1 MDLQH
6 QLDQLDQAIEEL
18 QAEKSRVK
26 QAMKLQT
33 QEVEAKRLKELYEY
47 IERIVSIHNGLKYD
61 FEDETF
67 YYEKD
72 HAQFKY
78 MFSLDD
84 TIDSLKIV
92 EQQIDRLIYLYSVV
106 LSQFNCSED
115 RSCEEDQVKVSLLD
129 FNLNA
134 EFKFKSEDALEIE
147 IEYVNYDNYLIEFDL
162 DATTRLNIISSDD
175 ADIYISDKRIAYM
188 DTDDVVEVMNN
199 MIENVCN
206 YRERLIKGVING

>member
-1 MDLQH
+1 MELQQ
-6 QLDQLDQAIEEL
+6 QLNQLDQAIEEL

-33 QEVEAKRLKELYEY
+33 QEVEAKRLMELYEY
-47 IERIVSIHNGLKYD
+47 IDRIVSIRNDLKYD

-72 HAQFKY
+72 HIQFRY

-115 RSCEEDQVKVSLLD
+115 RSCEEDQVKVSLRD
-129 FNLNA
+129 FGLNA
-134 EFKFKSEDALEIE
+134 EFKFKDEDALEIE
-147 IEYVNYDNYLIEFDL
+147 IEYRKENYLIEFNL
-162 DATTRLNIISSDD
+162 DESTQLKVVSSDD
-175 ADIYISDKRIAYM
+175 ADLYISDKRLVYL
-188 DTDDVVEVMNN
+188 DTCDAVEVMNS
-199 MIENVCN
+199 MIQNVCN
-206 YRERLIKGVING
+206 YRERLVN

>member
-1 MDLQH
+1 MELQQ

-33 QEVEAKRLKELYEY
+33 QEVEAKRLKELCEY
-47 IERIVSIHNGLKYD
+47 IDRIVSIHNGLKYD

-72 HAQFKY
+72 HARFEY
-78 MFSLDD
+78 AFSLDD

-134 EFKFKSEDALEIE
+134 EFKFKDEDALEIV
-147 IEYVNYDNYLIEFDL
+147 IENYDEDYEFEFNL
-162 DATTRLNIISSDD
+162 DKTTRLKVITSSE
-175 ADIYISDKRIAYM
+175 ADIYISDRRIVYI
-188 DTDDVVEVMNN
+188 DTDDVVEVVNS

-206 YRERLIKGVING
+206 YELRLDKR

>member
-1 MDLQH
+1 MDLQQQLE
-6 QLDQLDQAIEEL
+6 QLDQSIEEL
-18 QAEKSRVK
+18 KEERSRVM
-26 QAMKLQT
+26 QAMKFEK
-33 QEVEAKRLKELYEY
+33 QEVEAKRLDELHEY
-47 IERIVSIHNGLKYD
+47 IERIVAIRIGLSYS

-129 FNLNA
+129 FNLNV
-134 EFKFKSEDALEIE
+134 EFRFKSECALEIE
-147 IEYVNYDNYLIEFDL
+147 IEYVYCNNYMVEFNL
-162 DATTRLNIISSDD
+162 DATTRLSIIPSDD
-175 ADIYISDKRIAYM
+175 ADIYISDKRLVYL
-188 DTDDVVEVMNN
+188 DTDDAVEVMKD

-206 YRERLIKGVING
+206 YRERLTKG

>member
-1 MDLQH
+1 MELQQ

-33 QEVEAKRLKELYEY
+33 QEVEAERLKELYEY
-47 IERIVSIHNGLKYD
+47 IDRIVSIRNGLSYS

-67 YYEKD
+67 YYKKD
-72 HAQFKY
+72 DAQFEY
-78 MFSLDD
+78 AFGLDD

-106 LSQFNCSED
+106 LSQFDCSED
-115 RSCEEDQVKVSLLD
+115 RSYIEDQVRVDLLD
-129 FNLNA
+129 FGLTA

-147 IEYVNYDNYLIEFDL
+147 IENYAEDYEFEFNL
-162 DATTRLNIISSDD
+162 DETTRLKVITSSE
-175 ADIYISDKRIAYM
+175 ADIYISDKRLVYL
-188 DTDDVVEVMNN
+188 DTDDAVEVMKD

-206 YRERLIKGVING
+206 YRERLTKG

>member
-33 QEVEAKRLKELYEY
+33 QEVEAERLKELHEY
-47 IERIVSIHNGLKYD
+47 IDRIVSIRNGLKYD

-72 HAQFKY
+72 DSQFEY
-78 MFSLDD
+78 AFDLDG
-84 TIDSLKIV
+84 TIEDLKTV
-92 EQQIDRLIYLYSVV
+92 ERNIDNLIYLYSVV
-106 LSQFNCSED
+106 LSQFDCSED
-115 RSCEEDQVKVSLLD
+115 RSYVEDQVRVDLLD
-129 FNLNA
+129 FSLTA
-134 EFKFKSEDALEIE
+134 EFKFKDENALEIV
-147 IEYVNYDNYLIEFDL
+147 IENYDEDYEFEFNL
-162 DATTRLNIISSDD
+162 DETTQLKVITSSE
-175 ADIYISDKRIAYM
+175 ADIYISDKRIVYM
-188 DTDDVVEVMNN
+188 DTDDAVEVMNN

-206 YRERLIKGVING
+206 YELRLDKR

>member
-1 MDLQH
+1 MELQQ

-47 IERIVSIHNGLKYD
+47 IDRIVSIRNGLTYD

-67 YYEKD
+67 YYKKD
-72 HAQFKY
+72 DAQFKY

-106 LSQFNCSED
+106 LSQFDCSED
-115 RSCEEDQVKVSLLD
+115 RSYVEDQVKVSLLD

-147 IEYVNYDNYLIEFDL
+147 IENYNEDYEFEFNL
-162 DATTRLNIISSDD
+162 DETTRLKVITSSE
-175 ADIYISDKRIAYM
+175 ADIYISDKRVVYM
-188 DTDDVVEVMNN
+188 DTDDAVEVMNS

-206 YRERLIKGVING
+206 YELRLDKR

>member
-1 MDLQH
+1 MELQQ
-6 QLDQLDQAIEEL
+6 QLEQLDQAIEEL

-33 QEVEAKRLKELYEY
+33 QEVEAERLKELYEY
-47 IERIVSIHNGLKYD
+47 IDRIVSIHNGLKYD

-72 HAQFKY
+72 HAQFEY
-78 MFSLDD
+78 GFSLDC
-84 TIDSLKIV
+84 TIEDLKTV
-92 EQQIDRLIYLYSVV
+92 ERNLDDLIYLYSVV

-147 IEYVNYDNYLIEFDL
+147 IENYAEDYEFEFNL
-162 DATTRLNIISSDD
+162 DETTRLKVITGSE
-175 ADIYISDKRIAYM
+175 ADIYISDKRLVYL
-188 DTDDVVEVMNN
+188 DTDDAVEVMNS

-206 YRERLIKGVING
+206 YELRLDKR

>member
-1 MDLQH
+1 MELQQ
-6 QLDQLDQAIEEL
+6 QLEQLDQAIEEL

-26 QAMKLQT
+26 QTMKLQT
-33 QEVEAKRLKELYEY
+33 QEVEAKRLDELHKY
-47 IERIVSIHNGLKYD
+47 IERIVAIRTGLSYS

-67 YYEKD
+67 YYKKD

-115 RSCEEDQVKVSLLD
+115 RSYEEDQIRVDLLD
-129 FNLNA
+129 FSLTV
-134 EFKFKSEDALEIE
+134 EFRFKDESALEIV
-147 IEYVNYDNYLIEFDL
+147 IENYDEDYEFEFNL
-162 DATTRLNIISSDD
+162 DETTQLKVITSSE
-175 ADIYISDKRIAYM
+175 ADIYISDKRLVYL
-188 DTDDVVEVMNN
+188 DTDDAVEVMNS

-206 YRERLIKGVING
+206 YELRLDKR

>member
-1 MDLQH
+1 MDLQQ

-26 QAMKLQT
+26 QAMKFEK
-33 QEVEAKRLKELYEY
+33 QEVEANRLAELHKY
-47 IERIVSIHNGLKYD
+47 IDRIVSTRNHLSYD
-61 FEDETF
+61 FEYETF
-67 YYEKD
+67 CYEKD
-72 HAQFKY
+72 NARFEY
-78 MFSLDD
+78 AFSLDD

-106 LSQFNCSED
+106 LSQFDCSED
-115 RSCEEDQVKVSLLD
+115 RSYVEDQVKVSLLD

-147 IEYVNYDNYLIEFDL
+147 IENYAEDYEFEFNL
-162 DATTRLNIISSDD
+162 DETTRLKVITSSE
-175 ADIYISDKRIAYM
+175 ADIYISDKRLVYL
-188 DTDDVVEVMNN
+188 DTDDAVEVMKD

-206 YRERLIKGVING
+206 YRERLTKG

>member
-1 MDLQH
+1 MELQQ

-47 IERIVSIHNGLKYD
+47 IDRIVSIHNGLKYD

-115 RSCEEDQVKVSLLD
+115 RSCEEDQVRVDLLD
-129 FNLNA
+129 FSLTA
-134 EFKFKSEDALEIE
+134 EFRFKDESALEIV
-147 IEYVNYDNYLIEFDL
+147 IENYAEDYEFEFNL
-162 DATTRLNIISSDD
+162 DETTRLKVITSSE
-175 ADIYISDKRIAYM
+175 ADIYISDKRLVYL
-188 DTDDVVEVMNN
+188 DTDDAVEVMNS

-206 YRERLIKGVING
+206 YRERLTKG

>member
-1 MDLQH
+1 MELQQ
-6 QLDQLDQAIEEL
+6 QLDQLDQSIEEL
-18 QAEKSRVK
+18 QAEKARVM
-26 QAMKLQT
+26 QAMKFEK
-33 QEVEAKRLKELYEY
+33 QEVEANRLKELHKY
-47 IERIVSIHNGLKYD
+47 IERIIFIRTGLSYS

-115 RSCEEDQVKVSLLD
+115 RSYVENRVRVDLLD
-129 FNLNA
+129 FGLTA
-134 EFKFKSEDALEIE
+134 EFMFKSESALEIV
-147 IEYVNYDNYLIEFDL
+147 IENYDEDYEFEFNL
-162 DATTRLNIISSDD
+162 DETTQLKVITSSE
-175 ADIYISDKRIAYM
+175 ADIYISDKRIVYM
-188 DTDDVVEVMNN
+188 DTDDVVEVMND

-206 YRERLIKGVING
+206 YELRLDKR

>member
-1 MDLQH
+1 MELQQ
-6 QLDQLDQAIEEL
+6 QLEQLDQAIEEL

-47 IERIVSIHNGLKYD
+47 IDRIVSIRNGLSYS

-129 FNLNA
+129 FNLNV
-134 EFKFKSEDALEIE
+134 EFKFKSECALEIE
-147 IEYVNYDNYLIEFDL
+147 IEYVDCDDYMVEFNL
-162 DATTRLNIISSDD
+162 DATTRLSIIPSDD
-175 ADIYISDKRIAYM
+175 ADIYISDKRIVYM
-188 DTDDVVEVMNN
+188 DTDNVVEVMNS

-206 YRERLIKGVING
+206 YELRLDKR

>member
-1 MDLQH
+1 MELQQ
-6 QLDQLDQAIEEL
+6 QLEQLDQAIEEL

-47 IERIVSIHNGLKYD
+47 IDRIVSIRNGLKYD

-115 RSCEEDQVKVSLLD
+115 RSCEEDQVKVDLTD
-129 FNLNA
+129 FGLTV
-134 EFKFKSEDALEIE
+134 EFKFKDENSLEIE
-147 IEYVNYDNYLIEFDL
+147 IENYAEDYEFEFNL
-162 DATTRLNIISSDD
+162 DETTRLKVITSSE
-175 ADIYISDKRIAYM
+175 ADIYISDKRLVYL
-188 DTDDVVEVMNN
+188 DTDDAVEVMNS

-206 YRERLIKGVING
+206 YELRLDKR

>member
-1 MDLQH
+1 MELQQ
-6 QLDQLDQAIEEL
+6 QLEQLDQAIEEL
-18 QAEKSRVK
+18 QAEKSRVM
-26 QAMKLQT
+26 QVMKFEK
-33 QEVEAKRLKELYEY
+33 QEVEAERLKELYEY
-47 IERIVSIHNGLKYD
+47 IDRIVSIRNGLKYD

-129 FNLNA
+129 FNLNV
-134 EFKFKSEDALEIE
+134 EFRFKSEDALEIE

-175 ADIYISDKRIAYM
+175 ADIYISDKRLVYL
-188 DTDDVVEVMNN
+188 DVDNVVEVMKD

-206 YRERLIKGVING
+206 YRERLTKG

>member
-1 MDLQH
+1 MELQQ
-6 QLDQLDQAIEEL
+6 QLEQLDQAIEEL

-26 QAMKLQT
+26 QAMKFEK
-33 QEVEAKRLKELYEY
+33 QEVEANRLAELHKY
-47 IERIVSIHNGLKYD
+47 IDRIVSTRNHLSYD

-106 LSQFNCSED
+106 LSQFDCSED
-115 RSCEEDQVKVSLLD
+115 RSYVEDQVKVSLLD

-147 IEYVNYDNYLIEFDL
+147 IENYAEDYEFEFNL
-162 DATTRLNIISSDD
+162 DETTRLKVITSSE
-175 ADIYISDKRIAYM
+175 ADIYISDKRIVYM
-188 DTDDVVEVMNN
+188 DTDDTVEVMKA

-206 YRERLIKGVING
+206 YRERLVN

>member
-33 QEVEAKRLKELYEY
+33 QEVEAERLKELYEY
-47 IERIVSIHNGLKYD
+47 IDRIVSIRNGLKYD

-106 LSQFNCSED
+106 LSQFDCSED
-115 RSCEEDQVKVSLLD
+115 RSCEEDQVKVDLTD
-129 FNLNA
+129 FGLTV
-134 EFKFKSEDALEIE
+134 EFKFKDENSLEIE
-147 IEYVNYDNYLIEFDL
+147 IENYAEDYEFEFNL
-162 DATTRLNIISSDD
+162 DETTRLKVITSSE
-175 ADIYISDKRIAYM
+175 ADIYISDKRLVYL
-188 DTDDVVEVMNN
+188 DTDDAVEVMNS

-206 YRERLIKGVING
+206 YRERLTKG

>member
-1 MDLQH
+1 MELQQ
-6 QLDQLDQAIEEL
+6 QLEQLDQAIEEL

-33 QEVEAKRLKELYEY
+33 QEVEAERLKELYEY
-47 IERIVSIHNGLKYD
+47 IDRIVSIRNGLSYS

-67 YYEKD
+67 YYKKD
-72 HAQFKY
+72 DAQFKY

-115 RSCEEDQVKVSLLD
+115 RNCEEDQVKVDLLD
-129 FNLNA
+129 FGLTA
-134 EFKFKSEDALEIE
+134 EFKFKSEDDLEIE
-147 IEYVNYDNYLIEFDL
+147 IENYAEDYEFEFNL
-162 DATTRLNIISSDD
+162 DETTQLKVVTSSE
-175 ADIYISDKRIAYM
+175 ADIYISDKRIVYM
-188 DTDDVVEVMNN
+188 DTDDVVEVMND

-206 YRERLIKGVING
+206 YRERLTK

>member
-1 MDLQH
+1 MELQQ

-47 IERIVSIHNGLKYD
+47 IDRIVSIRTGLSYS

-106 LSQFNCSED
+106 LSQFDCSED
-115 RSCEEDQVKVSLLD
+115 RSYIEDQVRVDLLD
-129 FNLNA
+129 FGLTA

-147 IEYVNYDNYLIEFDL
+147 IENYAEDYEFEFNL
-162 DATTRLNIISSDD
+162 DETTRLKVITSSE
-175 ADIYISDKRIAYM
+175 ADIYISDKRLVYL
-188 DTDDVVEVMNN
+188 DTDDAVEVMKD

-206 YRERLIKGVING
+206 YRERLTKG